1 MKSLTNYILE
11 KLQIN
16 KDSKVNHKMKALP
29 QEYIDAIIE
38 AYMKS
43 PFGKDVIK
51 IDVTDAQDFFDNN
64 EYGKEDLRI
73 NGSNYTYLYNRQ
85 YPALTVTFKGNNSLR
100 GIPKLDTIMKRMPS
114 IHMPLVLKDCEDL
127 FTDRNSSNITG
138 LRDIENAYVAF
149 NAINKFNVKNG
160 EVPSYQ
166 MTIIYVIKPKATEKL
181 LPVDIF
187 KSNLLKFYKM
197 KDKEKT
203 EHLEKIGKDFYID
216 DRRNKN
222 GWLELDNERRKE
234 CEDHMKDTWD
244 DEKQQDRW
252 KWSAEDFKKINNKL

>member
-1 MKSLTNYILE
+1 
-11 KLQIN
+11 
-16 KDSKVNHKMKALP
+16 
-29 QEYIDAIIE
+29 
-38 AYMKS
+38 
-43 PFGKDVIK
+43 
-51 IDVTDAQDFFDNN
+51 
-64 EYGKEDLRI
+64 
-73 NGSNYTYLYNRQ
+73 
-85 YPALTVTFKGNNSLR
+85 
-100 GIPKLDTIMKRMPS
+100 
-114 IHMPLVLKDCEDL
+114 
-127 FTDRNSSNITG
+127 
-138 LRDIENAYVAF
+138 
-149 NAINKFNVKNG
+149 
-160 EVPSYQ
+160 